1 LHNLRPVFVSIFNL
15 ENSMPSRPVI
25 GLTTY
30 RKLADQNP
38 PIELF
43 GIMPSYVEAV
53 TAAGGIP
60 FLIPLGLPEED
71 LAVLLGRV
79 DALLLPGGGDIE
91 PSLYCSDM
99 DATMWGVDSDR
110 DRVEFFM
117 VRTAVAQ
124 QKPML
129 AICRG
134 LQVMNVA
141 LGGTLWCDIKSYKS
155 EAIKHDYY
163 RVHPRNYLSHTV
175 EIEADS
181 LVGRRLGKSQSW
193 VNSLHHQGIRELAP
207 VLRPA
212 AYAPDGLIEAVE
224 LPDHPF
230 AVGVQWH
237 PENLIA
243 DDPTMLSLFTGLVET
258 AASKN

>member
-1 LHNLRPVFVSIFNL
+1 
-15 ENSMPSRPVI
+15 MPARPVI

-30 RKLADQNP
+30 RKIADQDP

-43 GIMPSYVEAV
+43 GIMPSYVEAI

-60 FLIPLGLPEED
+60 FLIPLGLSEDD

-79 DALLLPGGGDIE
+79 DAMLLPGGGDIE
-91 PSLYCSDM
+91 PSLYQHEM
-99 DATMWGVDSDR
+99 DSTMWGVDPDR

-134 LQVMNVA
+134 LQVFNVA
-141 LGGTLWCDIKSYKS
+141 LGGTLYRDLHTYKA

-163 RVHPRNYLSHTV
+163 RVHPRNYLSHT
-175 EIEADS
+175 IELEGDS
-181 LVGRRLGKSQSW
+181 LVARRLGKTQTW
-193 VNSLHHQGIRELAP
+193 VNSLHHQGIRDLAP
-207 VLRPA
+207 DLRA
-212 AYAPDGLIEAVE
+212 AGYAPDGLIEAIE
-224 LPDHPF
+224 LPGHPF

-237 PENLIA
+237 PENLLQ
-243 DDPTMLSLFTGLVET
+243 DDPAMLALFTGLVET